1 MAAFYLMIL
10 FAGGLL
16 LYFVGALLFFP
27 IYKIL
32 GGTSPLWQYMEAL

>member
-1 MAAFYLMIL
+1 MAVFYLMLLCI
-10 FAGGLL
+10 GGFL